1 MNKKVLITGGNGGIA
16 IAIKEELEKEGYV
29 VIAPG
34 RQELD
39 VTDVISIENVVK
51 EFVPDILI
59 NAAGYVVPQSVK
71 DADVEST
78 KKHIEINLLG
88 TFYCTQIT
96 LKYNPQLDIINVG
109 SAAAVTTHATWSEY
123 CASKAGVVM
132 ATQCWAED
140 GLYSVV
146 ISPGRT
152 KTKMRKALFPD
163 EDQNTLL
170 EPADFAKVVMK
181 AVRKE
186 YPTGTHIIVRK
197 YNVQDIL
204 NNNINLWVL
213 VWKSISIILSI
224 K

>member
-16 IAIKEELEKEGYV
+16 IAIKEALEREEYV
-29 VIAPG
+29 VKAPG

-39 VTDVISIENVVK
+39 VTNVSSIESVVK
-51 EFVPDILI
+51 DFVPDILI

-71 DADVEST
+71 DAEVEST

-88 TFYCTQIT
+88 TFYCTQIA
-96 LKYNPQLDIINVG
+96 LKYNSQLDIINVG
-109 SAAAVTTHATWSEY
+109 SAAAVATHATWSEY

-132 ATQCWAED
+132 ATKCWAED

-163 EDQNTLL
+163 ENQDTLL

-197 YNVQDIL
+197 NNVQDIL
-204 NNNINLWVL
+204 NNNINL
-213 VWKSISIILSI
+213 
-224 K
+224 